1 MVIMYLLADL
11 EPVFNKH
18 YPRKFDVNKGLT
30 IEVFSLLSNSPT
42 KWSNTLKDFVA
53 CCKTI
58 RLRVFDHF
66 YLGVGGG
73 GALRVK
79 AS

>member
-18 YPRKFDVNKGLT
+18 YPRKLDVNKGLT

-42 KWSNTLKDFVA
+42 KWSNTLKHFVG

-66 YLGVGGG
+66 FLGGGVGG
-73 GALRVK
+73 LVK